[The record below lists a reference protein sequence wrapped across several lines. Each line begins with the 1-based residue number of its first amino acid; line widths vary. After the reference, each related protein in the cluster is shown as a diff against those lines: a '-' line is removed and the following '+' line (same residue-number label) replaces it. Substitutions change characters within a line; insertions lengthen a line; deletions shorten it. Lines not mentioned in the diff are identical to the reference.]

1 MKILAKNKKAY
12 FDYQILETLEA
23 GIILTGSEVKSAK
36 LGQINLKGAYV
47 SIANDQVSLLNA
59 HIAPYQFATIK
70 KYDPRRTRK
79 LLLHKKQIDY
89 LAGKLNEKSI
99 TILPLKAYAKKGFIK
114 LEIGIGRGKKKYDKR
129 ETIKKRE
136 SERAIGRA
144 LKSKR

>member
-1 MKILAKNKKAY
+1 MKELTRNKKAY
-12 FDYQILETLEA
+12 FDYQILENFEA
-23 GIILTGSEVKSAK
+23 GIALSGQETKSAK

-47 SIANDQVSLLNA
+47 TVANNQVSLLNA
-59 HIAPYQFATIK
+59 HIAPYQFAMIK
-70 KYDPRRTRK
+70 KYDPRHTRK

-89 LAGKLNEKSI
+89 LAGKLNEKGI

-114 LEIGIGRGKKKYDKR
+114 LEIGIARGKKKYDKR

-144 LKSKR
+144 LKRKR